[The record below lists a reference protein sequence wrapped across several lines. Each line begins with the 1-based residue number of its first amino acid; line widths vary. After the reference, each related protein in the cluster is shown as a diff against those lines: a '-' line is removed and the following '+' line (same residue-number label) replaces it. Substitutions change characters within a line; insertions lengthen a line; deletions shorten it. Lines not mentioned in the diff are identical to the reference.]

1 MLESMLLL
9 GGILLMLGAVSVYL
23 IAWVIACKLII
34 DAINH
39 YEYVHAAVLVALL
52 VLYTGAGILL
62 VGMMMASMH

>member
-23 IAWVIACKLII
+23 IAWAIACKLII

-52 VLYTGAGILL
+52 VLYTGAGICA
-62 VGMMMASMH
+62 VGAVI